1 MGESLKMNVAT
12 ITHKFDIP
20 PLPRWLG
27 FIAAC
32 VGMFMAIL
40 DIQVVVTSLPVI
52 EEALEIGADQMS
64 WIQTSYLIAEVI
76 AIPLTGLLMR
86 VFTMRWLLV
95 GSLVM
100 FTIASLGCAASS
112 GFAELLVGRVFQ
124 GVAGG
129 LVIPVVFTSIFLL
142 FPPGVQQ
149 TIATTLGGFL
159 AVLAPT
165 LGPVAGGWLTENYSW
180 HWLFLINI
188 VPGCIAIIVAILCL
202 PRGATNFKLL
212 KSLDWLSLL
221 WMGLGLAILLIGLK
235 EAPSEGWL
243 STFVLSCFAVVPLF
257 AWLLWRRPNPAI
269 MFHLFEDRA
278 LSFGCMLSFLLGF
291 CLFGAVYLMPVF
303 LAFVRGHGPLEIG
316 LVTLVSGAAQ
326 LIAAPFVVQL
336 DRRFDA
342 RLLAAIGFSL
352 FALGLYLDANLNIES
367 DYDALY
373 WPQIVRGFAI
383 ALCILPPIRFAL
395 ALTPLDKI
403 GDASGLFNVSRNIGG
418 AIGIALLDTIMFSRS
433 PDFTQNIMDLVKT
446 SPEAAATI
454 LKMPVA
460 DIPTPDDAT
469 GLMSIIDAAQGA
481 GLTMA
486 INECWILLGS
496 VALLAL
502 PILFILGPIRSA
514 VPAAKLA
521 RDAHL
526 VPNVT
531 T

>member
-1 MGESLKMNVAT
+1 MNSLPPPHLSIYQV
-12 ITHKFDIP
+12 P

-52 EEALEIGADQMS
+52 EEALKIGADQMS

-95 GSLVM
+95 AALVT
-100 FTIASLGCAASS
+100 FTIASLGCAGSV
-112 GFAELLVGRVFQ
+112 GFIDLLLWRVMQ
-124 GVAGG
+124 GIAGG
-129 LVIPVVFTSIFLL
+129 LLIPLVFSSIFLL
-142 FPPGVQQ
+142 FPVGVQQ

-165 LGPVAGGWLTENYSW
+165 LGPVAGGWLTEHYSW

-188 VPGCIAIIVAILCL
+188 APGIVAMTVAVLTL
-202 PRGATNFKLL
+202 PRSSMNLKLL

-221 WMGLGLAILLIGLK
+221 WMALALSILLIGLK
-235 EAPSEGWL
+235 EAPSRGW
-243 STFVLSCFAVVPLF
+243 SSPFVLGCFASVPLF
-257 AWLLWRRPNPAI
+257 SWALWKRPNPAI
-269 MFHLFEDRA
+269 MFSLFEDRA
-278 LSFGCMLSFLLGF
+278 LSFGCALSFLLGF
-291 CLFGAVYLMPVF
+291 CLFGMVYLMPVF

-316 LVTLVSGAAQ
+316 IVTLVSGIAQ
-326 LIAAPFVVQL
+326 LVAAPFVVQL

-342 RLLAAIGFSL
+342 RLLSAVGFGMFAVGL
-352 FALGLYLDANLNIES
+352 FMSTRQTLDS
-367 DYDALY
+367 DYDALF
-373 WPQIVRGFAI
+373 WPQVVRGLSI

-403 GDASGLFNVSRNIGG
+403 GDASGMFNVTRNIGG
-418 AIGIALLDTIMFSRS
+418 AIGIALIDTVIFSRS
-433 PDFTQNIMDLVKT
+433 SEYSDRIMDAVKAA
-446 SPEAAATI
+446 PAAAASV
-454 LKMPVA
+454 LGMAVEDVPL
-460 DIPTPDDAT
+460 PDDAT
-469 GLMSIIDAAQGA
+469 GMMSIIDAVQGA
-481 GLTMA
+481 SLTMA
-486 INECWILLGS
+486 INDCWMLLGA

-502 PILFILGPIRSA
+502 PILAVLGPIRSA
-514 VPAAKLA
+514 MPASKLS
-521 RDAHL
+521 RDVHP

>member
-1 MGESLKMNVAT
+1 MRSQPQPQLSIYQV
-12 ITHKFDIP
+12 P
-20 PLPRWLG
+20 PISRWLG

-52 EEALEIGADQMS
+52 EDALKIGADQMS

-95 GSLVM
+95 ASLVT
-100 FTIASLGCAASS
+100 FTVASLGCAGSG
-112 GFAELLVGRVFQ
+112 GFADLLLWRVLQ
-124 GVAGG
+124 GIAGG
-129 LVIPVVFTSIFLL
+129 LLIPLVFSSIFLL
-142 FPPGVQQ
+142 FPVGVQQ

-165 LGPVAGGWLTENYSW
+165 LGPVAGGWLTEHYSW

-188 VPGCIAIIVAILCL
+188 APGVVAMTVAALTL
-202 PRGATNFKLL
+202 PRGPMNLKLL

-221 WMGLGLAILLIGLK
+221 WMALALSILLIGLK
-235 EAPSEGWL
+235 EAPSRGWL
-243 STFVLSCFAVVPLF
+243 SPFVLSCFAVVPLF
-257 AWLLWRRPNPAI
+257 SWMLWKRPHPAI
-269 MFHLFEDRA
+269 MFHLLEDRA
-278 LSFGCMLSFLLGF
+278 LSFGCALSFLLGF

-303 LAFVRGHGPLEIG
+303 LAFVRGHGPLDIG
-316 LVTLVSGAAQ
+316 VVTLVSGVSQ

-342 RLLAAIGFSL
+342 RLLSAIGFTL
-352 FALGLYLDANLNIES
+352 FAAGMFMSTRQTLDS

-373 WPQIVRGFAI
+373 WPQVVRGLAI

-403 GDASGLFNVSRNIGG
+403 GDASGLFNVTRNIGG
-418 AIGIALLDTIMFSRS
+418 AIGIALIDTVIFSRS
-433 PDFTQNIMDLVKT
+433 PEYSDRIMEAIKLA
-446 SPEAAATI
+446 PAAAASV
-454 LKMPVA
+454 LGMGVEDVPS
-460 DIPTPDDAT
+460 PDDAT
-469 GLMSIIDAAQGA
+469 GMMSIIDAVQGA
-481 GLTMA
+481 SLTMA
-486 INECWILLGS
+486 INDCWMLLGA

-502 PILFILGPIRSA
+502 PILVVLGPIRSA
-514 VPAAKLA
+514 LPATKLSQ
-521 RDAHL
+521 DVHP

>member
-1 MGESLKMNVAT
+1 MKVSNMNQSVST
-12 ITHKFDIP
+12 NIYNVP
-20 PLPRWLG
+20 LLPRWLG

-52 EEALEIGADQMS
+52 EEALKIGADQMS
-64 WIQTSYLIAEVI
+64 WIQTSYLIAEVV

-95 GSLVM
+95 GSLIT
-100 FTIASLGCAASS
+100 FTLASLGCAASG
-112 GFAELLVGRVFQ
+112 GFFDLLVWRVMQ
-124 GVAGG
+124 GIAGG
-129 LVIPVVFTSIFLL
+129 LLIPVVFTSIFLL
-142 FPPGVQQ
+142 FPSGFQQ
-149 TIATTLGGFL
+149 TVATTLGGFL

-165 LGPVAGGWLTENYSW
+165 LGPVAGGWLTEHYSW

-188 VPGCIAIIVAILCL
+188 IPGCIAMVTAMICL

-221 WMGLGLAILLIGLK
+221 WMALGLSILLIGLK
-235 EAPSEGWL
+235 EAPSQGWL
-243 STFVLSCFAVVPLF
+243 SAFVVSCFVSVPVF

-303 LAFVRGHGPLEIG
+303 LAFVRGHGPMEIG
-316 LVTLVSGAAQ
+316 IVTLVSGAAQ
-326 LIAAPFVVQL
+326 LVAAPFVVQL

-342 RLLAAIGFSL
+342 RLLSAIGFGL
-352 FALGLYLDANLNIES
+352 FAVGLFMGGTMNIES
-367 DYDALY
+367 DYDALF

-418 AIGIALLDTIMFSRS
+418 AIGIALLDTVMFSRS
-433 PDFTQNIMDLVKT
+433 PDFSQTIMDLMKT
-446 SPEAAATI
+446 DPAAAASI
-454 LKMPVA
+454 LKMDVA

-469 GLMSIIDAAQGA
+469 GLMSILDAVQGA

-486 INECWILLGS
+486 INECWMLLGG

-514 VPAAKLA
+514 VPASKLA
-521 RDAHL
+521 RDAHA